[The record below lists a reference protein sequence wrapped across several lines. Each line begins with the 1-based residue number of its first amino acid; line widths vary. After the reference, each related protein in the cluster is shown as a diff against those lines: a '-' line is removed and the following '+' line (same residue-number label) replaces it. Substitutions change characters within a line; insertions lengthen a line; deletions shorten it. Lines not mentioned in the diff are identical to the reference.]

1 MLSLVKLERHEQ
13 RYLLDLARRAILAA
27 TQGQELP
34 EEEPSS
40 SVLKQPSGAFVSLHK
55 GGQLRG
61 CIGYILPGKALWQT
75 VRDCAL
81 AAAFE
86 DPRFDVVQAEE
97 LRELGIEISV
107 LSGFEAIRP
116 EEIRV
121 GTHGLL
127 VTQGAFRGLLLPQVA
142 TQYRWNV
149 QQFLE
154 ETCLKAGLRPDA
166 WKDSATRIEAFTA
179 LVFSESHL
187 AESVPPAK

>member
-1 MLSLVKLERHEQ
+1 MWQLSKDEQ

-34 EEEPSS
+34 EDEPSS
-40 SVLKQPSGAFVSLHK
+40 DVLKHPSGAFVSLHK
-55 GGQLRG
+55 RGRLRG

-81 AAAFE
+81 SAAFE
-86 DPRFDVVQAEE
+86 DPRFDIVQAEE
-97 LRELGIEISV
+97 LAELEIEISV
-107 LSGFEAIRP
+107 MSGFETIRP

-149 QQFLE
+149 EQFLE

-166 WKDSATRIEAFTA
+166 WKDPVTRIEAFTA

-187 AESVPPAK
+187 AESNPPAK

>member
-1 MLSLVKLERHEQ
+1 M
-13 RYLLDLARRAILAA
+13 LDLARRAILAA
-27 TQGQELP
+27 TLGKEIP
-34 EEEPSS
+34 EGEPSS
-40 SVLKQPSGAFVSLHK
+40 AVLKKPSGAFVSLHK
-55 GGQLRG
+55 GGRLRG

-86 DPRFDVVQAEE
+86 DPRFDIVQAEE
-97 LRELGIEISV
+97 LPELEIEISV
-107 LSGFEAIRP
+107 LSGFEPIRP

-121 GTHGLL
+121 GTHGLM
-127 VTQGAFRGLLLPQVA
+127 VTQGPFRGLLLPQVA

-149 QQFLE
+149 EQFLE

-166 WKDSATRIEAFTA
+166 WKDPATRIEAFTA

-187 AESVPPAK
+187 AESIPPAK

>member
-1 MLSLVKLERHEQ
+1 MLPLPSKDEQ

-27 TQGQELP
+27 TLGNEIP

-40 SVLKQPSGAFVSLHK
+40 EVLKKPFGAFVSLHK
-55 GGQLRG
+55 QGRLRG
-61 CIGYILPGKALWQT
+61 CIGYILPGKALWRT

-86 DPRFDVVQAEE
+86 DPRFDIVQAEE
-97 LRELGIEISV
+97 LPELEIEISV
-107 LSGFEAIRP
+107 LSGFDPIRP

-121 GTHGLL
+121 GTHGLMI
-127 VTQGAFRGLLLPQVA
+127 TQGPFRGLLLPQVA

-149 QQFLE
+149 EQFLE
-154 ETCLKAGLRPDA
+154 ETSLKAGLRPDA
-166 WKDSATRIEAFTA
+166 WKDPATRIEVFTA

-187 AESVPPAK
+187 ADLVPPTS